1 MKLALILTLFAL
13 PVMAETPLTGDA
25 FEDLVEGKTLTF
37 SNGLAPYGVEY
48 YAPNRRVIWS
58 FVGGECVNGEWYEE
72 VRETGPTICFVYE
85 NESGPKCWE
94 VFNINGQIR
103 ADFVGATSTTILFEA
118 QESEP
123 LICGGVGA

>member
-25 FEDLVEGKTLTF
+25 FEDLVAGKTLTF

-72 VRETGPTICFVYE
+72 VRETGLRSLNAVKWLRW
-85 NESGPKCWE
+85 PKSLPHTAL
-94 VFNINGQIR
+94 QH
-103 ADFVGATSTTILFEA
+103 
-118 QESEP
+118 
-123 LICGGVGA
+123 